1 MAKWF
6 KKPIRPVHEHV
17 FSRNRHGGK
26 GIMVLQG
33 ETATATRA
41 VVGSMIGQLPMMQ
54 YKFKVRHGFDEKGRE
69 EFDEVWIEM
78 TMEEAGKFIDQ
89 ALSSYQ
95 AAMPRMPRIAR
106 QTQYGE

>member
-1 MAKWF
+1 MKF
-6 KKPIRPVHEHV
+6 FQRKERPVHEHV
-17 FSRNRHGGK
+17 FGRKPAK
-26 GIMVLQG
+26 GVMVLQG

-41 VVGSMIGQLPMMQ
+41 VISSGVGMLPNLQ
-54 YKFKVRHGFDEKGRE
+54 FKFKVRHGFDEKGRE

-106 QTQYGE
+106 HTQYGE

>member
-1 MAKWF
+1 MRLF
-6 KKPIRPVHEHV
+6 KPRPLPIEEVRIGRKPKP
-17 FSRNRHGGK
+17 GT
-26 GIMVLQG
+26 MVLTG

-41 VVGSMIGQLPMMQ
+41 VVSEVRGMLPKIQ
-54 YKFKVRHGFDEKGRE
+54 FKFHVRHGYDEKGKE
-69 EFDEVWIEM
+69 QFDEVWIEM
-78 TMEEAGKFIDQ
+78 TLDEAGKFIDQ

>member
-1 MAKWF
+1 MKFFQKRRVPIEEFQF
-6 KKPIRPVHEHV
+6 KRKADPQV
-17 FSRNRHGGK
+17 
-26 GIMVLQG
+26 MVLQG

-41 VVGSMIGQLPMMQ
+41 MAAEVRGMLPTLQ
-54 YKFKVRHGFDEKGRE
+54 FKFRVRHGFDAKGNE

-78 TMEEAGKFIDQ
+78 PMAEAGKFIDQ

>member
-1 MAKWF
+1 
-6 KKPIRPVHEHV
+6 
-17 FSRNRHGGK
+17 
-26 GIMVLQG
+26 MVLQG

-41 VVGSMIGQLPMMQ
+41 MISQQVGMLPTLQ
-54 YKFKVRHGFDEKGRE
+54 FKFKVRHGFDEKGNE
-69 EFDEVWIEM
+69 EFDEVWVEM

>member
-6 KKPIRPVHEHV
+6 KRKERPVHEHI
-17 FSRNRHGGK
+17 FGKRPEK

-41 VVGSMIGQLPMMQ
+41 VIAGAAGMLPNIQ
-54 YKFKVRHGFDEKGRE
+54 FKFKVRHGFDEKGNE
-69 EFDEVWIEM
+69 EFDEVWVEM

-95 AAMPRMPRIAR
+95 AAMPRMPRIAYR
-106 QTQYGE
+106 TQYGE

>member
-1 MAKWF
+1 MRLF
-6 KKPIRPVHEHV
+6 KRRVPTVEEKIFGKTPPV
-17 FSRNRHGGK
+17 GAL
-26 GIMVLQG
+26 VLQG

-41 VVGSMIGQLPMMQ
+41 VVSEVRGMLPNLQ
-54 YKFKVRHGFDEKGRE
+54 FKFYVRHGFDPKGNE

-78 TMEEAGKFIDQ
+78 PMEEAGKFIDQ

-95 AAMPRMPRIAR
+95 AAMPKMPRIAR